1 MFVID
6 DKLILDFGRVNERG
20 MERCESGVFSI
31 VFIREIEKV
40 VCIDIYKLFVVVVL
54 ILILR
59 ICFLK
64 SFVYFRLC
72 IVILM
77 KIRKCEF

>member
-6 DKLILDFGRVNERG
+6 DKLILDFGRVNKRG

-40 VCIDIYKLFVVVVL
+40 VCIW
-54 ILILR
+54 
-59 ICFLK
+59 
-64 SFVYFRLC
+64 
-72 IVILM
+72 
-77 KIRKCEF
+77 